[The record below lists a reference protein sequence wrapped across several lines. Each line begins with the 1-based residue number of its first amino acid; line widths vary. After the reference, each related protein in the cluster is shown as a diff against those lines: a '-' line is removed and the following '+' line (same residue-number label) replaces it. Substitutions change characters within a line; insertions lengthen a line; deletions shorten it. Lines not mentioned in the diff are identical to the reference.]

1 VRTAERR
8 QLVAA
13 APPKIKGLLA
23 GFDRYSPSPP
33 RHRHRETFFT
43 RLLDVKLVITLYRS
57 GLSTNKIGKR
67 LGYHKS
73 LVSKIVK
80 KFGKLRFRTL
90 SDDERGDCG

>member
-1 VRTAERR
+1 M
-8 QLVAA
+8 
-13 APPKIKGLLA
+13 
-23 GFDRYSPSPP
+23 
-33 RHRHRETFFT
+33 
-43 RLLDVKLVITLYRS
+43 KLVITLYRS

-67 LGYHKS
+67 LGCHKS